1 MDTENKKDKEDKE
14 DKEEDSWQ
22 PVRSPRVAQ
31 VGRAVEIVAVSTRP
45 IFPTLSLTDEVPS
58 LGFFYSDTPSCGDD
72 LQVLLWSKFL
82 SGLGCCEQ
90 KDKNGESISF
100 DPNYKYIHSY
110 IYIIYILYI
119 FWYICRQIIDKRFRS
134 HSPKKVGCLSSST
147 PFSRL
152 AGGSRQDRFVV
163 STASHPCC
171 TLAARCIGCMLFS
184 FTASLPKEFQSLCM
198 KDSSGQI
205 PTQKNTA

>member
-1 MDTENKKDKEDKE
+1 MIYRCCYGPSFCQAWD
-14 DKEEDSWQ
+14 
-22 PVRSPRVAQ
+22 
-31 VGRAVEIVAVSTRP
+31 AVNRKTRTVKASALTQTIN
-45 IFPTLSLTDEVPS
+45 IF
-58 LGFFYSDTPSCGDD
+58 
-72 LQVLLWSKFL
+72 
-82 SGLGCCEQ
+82 
-90 KDKNGESISF
+90 
-100 DPNYKYIHSY
+100 IHIY

-205 PTQKNTA
+205 PTQKNTAWQGNSQYISALQASNLDAKAREEQAQWNAKSHNIFSTSLAARWTRYAHF